1 MIASAEVATDQGHVR
16 PGLVQLG
23 EMTDSWLR
31 WHAVASEGDGR
42 YYFFTRAL
50 DGEIE
55 LMRGG
60 ASSPSVIVALA
71 LAEFPALSS
80 TVS

>member
-1 MIASAEVATDQGHVR
+1 LTTAAVGV
-16 PGLVQLG
+16 PLWLVINPPLLSN
-23 EMTDSWLR
+23 TSTVNPAWKLLPKTCAFWLPF
-31 WHAVASEGDGR
+31 AVG
-42 YYFFTRAL
+42 L

-71 LAEFPALSS
+71 VAEFPALSS